1 MIVESG
7 DPTAEAMLGSL
18 SWMLSGGASTESK
31 LKPKVA
37 SNPLIQAFSDCNLSN
52 VDSDGGGVDEINS
65 SYFFAFSS
73 KSRI

>member
-1 MIVESG
+1 MIALSG
-7 DPTAEAMLGSL
+7 DPTADIMLGSL
-18 SWMLSGGASTESK
+18 SWMLSGGGSTELK
-31 LKPKVA
+31 LKPRVA

-52 VDSDGGGVDEINS
+52 FDSDGEGVDAISS